1 MHCLPQLTYHIS
13 LFSVFNIEI
22 IQQLLSV
29 LLCLQVQYSI
39 FNLSDIYQAS
49 QNMSGPR
56 LGSGDEV
63 SKRQSLLVPKTSLC
77 SHAGLCPLF
86 LRSSVTVF
94 SHVRRILQNSL
105 GKESCKVNKSL
116 HYLKIF
122 SLSFLDG
129 QFSWEG
135 KCSSRMI
142 FHFPC
147 F

>member
-1 MHCLPQLTYHIS
+1 
-13 LFSVFNIEI
+13 
-22 IQQLLSV
+22 
-29 LLCLQVQYSI
+29 
-39 FNLSDIYQAS
+39 
-49 QNMSGPR
+49 MSGPR

-129 QFSWEG
+129 
-135 KCSSRMI
+135 
-142 FHFPC
+142 
-147 F
+147 